1 VIKKVSKVALVSSS
15 VMVLALPFTAHEE
28 GLRTAAY
35 LDSVGVPTI
44 CYGETEGV
52 KLGDKKTKQECD
64 AMFYAKLGVFAFAV
78 DAEINHTM
86 TPNFH
91 ASITSWAYNV
101 GLGAVR
107 KSTLIKKANAGDFI
121 GACNE
126 LPKWK
131 YAGGKPILAARRERE
146 RQLCMKG
153 IENAKIIPTAGSS
166 YSSWNN

>member
-1 VIKKVSKVALVSSS
+1 MLKKAALVSSS
-15 VMVLALPFTAHEE
+15 VIAIALPFTAHEE

-35 LDSVGVPTI
+35 LDGVGVPTI

-64 AMFYAKLGVFAFAV
+64 AMFYAKLGVFAFAI
-78 DAEINHTM
+78 DAEIQPTM

-91 ASITSWAYNV
+91 AAITSWAYNV
-101 GLGAVR
+101 GLGAAQ
-107 KSTLIKKANAGDFI
+107 KSTLIKKANAGDFV

-131 YAGGKPILAARRERE
+131 YAGGKPTLAARRERE

-153 IENAKIIPTAGSS
+153 IENAEIIPSS
-166 YSSWNN
+166 GGTRSSWNN